1 MKAQH
6 THTENE
12 ERLSTIL
19 NSVSD
24 AIIATDQKGLIT
36 FMNPAAEI
44 LTGWEF
50 EEVSGKDVTD
60 ILNIY
65 AGNAGNLIKKIFLIE
80 ALQKGSVTTEE
91 LSSASE
97 VDRNAC
103 LIAKSGREIPID
115 YNITPIKDGQANAT
129 GNVITFHEII
139 KYKTK
144 EEQLNQTISEL
155 RHQTRL
161 MKTVFDSMSEG
172 IVVLSLAGHVLFINP
187 SIQQIFGTEPLGG
200 LFSKW
205 SEEHS
210 VFYPDK
216 ETRVPIDQI
225 LATQIFRGEAVRDQ
239 ELFVR
244 SEKHT
249 EGIYIMASAL
259 PLFDENQEVVAC
271 VCVVRNIVPAELETL
286 HSFDGIVGKSQ
297 IMQPMFALMQRA
309 VESDIAVFISG
320 ESGTGKELVAHAIHA
335 NSPRKGGPFI
345 TVNCAAIPE
354 TLIES
359 ELFGHERGAFT
370 GATTKRIGK
379 FERANQ
385 GTIFL
390 DEIGDMQLALQ
401 AKLLRVLQ
409 ERRIQRVGG
418 TGNIPIDIRVV
429 TATNQNLEA
438 AMEAGNFREDLF
450 YRIATFP
457 IIVPPLRDRREDIP
471 LLVNHF
477 LKKYS
482 EKLTKSIRA
491 ISADALRL
499 LMQYDFPGNV
509 RELENTIERAV
520 LLETT
525 ELLQPSSLPPQI
537 LSMIS
542 SQPILSSPNATEILP
557 FEEVERQTLAHA
569 LKVMDNN
576 VTKAAQA
583 LKIPRT
589 TFYRKLKLYQLS
601 ESD

>member
-1 MKAQH
+1 MKEHH
-6 THTENE
+6 TYTESN

-19 NSVSD
+19 NGVSD
-24 AIIATDQKGLIT
+24 AVIGTDQNGLIT
-36 FMNPAAEI
+36 SMNPVAET
-44 LTGWEF
+44 LTGWKM
-50 EEVSGKDVTD
+50 EEASGKHVTD
-60 ILNIY
+60 ILDIY
-65 AGNAGNLIKKIFLIE
+65 VGITGNLRKNRSLIE
-80 ALQKGSVTTEE
+80 ALQEGSVTTKS

-97 VDRNAC
+97 VGSNAW
-103 LIAKSGREIPID
+103 LIAKSGRDIPID
-115 YNITPIKDGQANAT
+115 YNITPIKDGMGNPT
-129 GNVITFHEII
+129 GIVITFHNIT
-139 KYKTK
+139 KYKTM
-144 EEQLNQTISEL
+144 EGQLNQSISEL
-155 RHQTRL
+155 RHQTQL
-161 MKTVFDSMSEG
+161 MKTVFDSMYDG
-172 IVVLSLAGHVLFINP
+172 IVVLGLSGEILFTNP
-187 SIQQIFGTEPLGG
+187 SIQQIFG
-200 LFSKW
+200 SKSPDTLPSQW
-205 SEEHS
+205 SETYG

-216 ETRVPIDQI
+216 ETRVSFDQI
-225 LATQIFRGEAVRDQ
+225 LIHISQGEAIRDQ

-244 SEKHT
+244 NEEQP
-249 EGIYIMASAL
+249 EGIHIRASVI
-259 PLFDENQEVVAC
+259 PLFDEDQKVIAC
-271 VCVVRNIVPAELETL
+271 VCVVRDILRAGCETT
-286 HSFDGIVGKSQ
+286 HSFDEILGKSRV
-297 IMQPMFALMQRA
+297 MQQMFALMQRA
-309 VESDIAVFISG
+309 AESEIAVLISG
-320 ESGTGKELVAHAIHA
+320 ESGTGKELVARAIHA
-335 NSPRKGGPFI
+335 NSPRKASPFI
-345 TVNCAAIPE
+345 TINCAAIPE

-379 FERANQ
+379 FEHANR

-390 DEIGDMQLALQ
+390 DEIGDMQSALQ

-409 ERRIQRVGG
+409 ERQIQRVGG
-418 TGNIPIDIRVV
+418 TANIPIDIRVV

-457 IIVPPLRDRREDIP
+457 IVVPPLRDRREDIP

-477 LKKYS
+477 LKKYA
-482 EKLTKSIRA
+482 EKVPNSIKA

-509 RELENTIERAV
+509 RELENIIERAV

-525 ELLQPSSLPPQI
+525 ELLRVSSLPPQI

-542 SQPILSSPNATEILP
+542 SQSILSFPGSTEILP

-576 VTKAAQA
+576 VTKAARA

-601 ESD
+601 ESN